1 MSNKGG
7 AQVVGI
13 HSLPTELLLEILGFI
28 CAESNGSKSRTTL
41 IAVCSRWR
49 QVLLAAPLIWRTI
62 VIDAYYWKNEK
73 AYKNFLRSL
82 EVQLIRS
89 GSQQLHVTL
98 DIARPP
104 PKPLPKLSLLRL
116 KKLFRPNL
124 KHLSNLLARLAPFPA
139 WTYLYLKHCDSEM
152 LDEMYL
158 DRMGGFTNL
167 ETVVLRSVNDPLL
180 PLINR
185 TVTGSLKRF
194 GLMQPVGGKG
204 FHRALS
210 RIIIQASRPCS
221 PPSSSPGSLTCLQPP
236 DLTDLSLFGVIPD
249 PLFPHITTAILLS
262 AVVVDM
268 PATGAARSPS
278 PRFLTLCFHDAPP
291 QFISPPAELL
301 DLDPPNTHL
310 WVCTLMHLF
319 SERPIGSKGIFVPAT
334 RPSFDGWVDYST

>member
-13 HSLPTELLLEILGFI
+13 HSLPTEVLLEILGLI
-28 CAESNGSKSRTTL
+28 CAESNDSKSRTTL

-62 VIDAYYWKNEK
+62 VIDPYYWKNEK

-98 DIARPP
+98 DIARPS
-104 PKPLPKLSLLRL
+104 PKKLSLTRR
-116 KKLFRPNL
+116 KEVFRPNL

-152 LDEMYL
+152 LDEMHL

-194 GLMQPVGGKG
+194 GLMQPVDGKG
-204 FHRALS
+204 FHHALS
-210 RIIIQASRPCS
+210 RIILQASRPCS
-221 PPSSSPGSLTCLQPP
+221 PPSSSPGSLPCLQPP
-236 DLTDLSLFGVIPD
+236 DLTGLSHFGVIPD
-249 PLFPHITTAILLS
+249 PHYPHITTALLLS

-268 PATGAARSPS
+268 PAAGAARSLS

-291 QFISPPAELL
+291 QFVSPPAELL
-301 DLDPPNTHL
+301 HLDPPNTHL
-310 WVCTLMHLF
+310 W
-319 SERPIGSKGIFVPAT
+319 
-334 RPSFDGWVDYST
+334 